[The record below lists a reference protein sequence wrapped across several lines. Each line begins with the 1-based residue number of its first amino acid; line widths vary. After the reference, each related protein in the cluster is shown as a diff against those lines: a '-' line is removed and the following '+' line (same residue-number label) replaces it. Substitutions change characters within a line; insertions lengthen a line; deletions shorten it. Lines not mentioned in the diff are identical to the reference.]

1 MSALEEITHFEVPI
15 RIVDQTLAPLQ
26 EAGKSGYEAFVLWGG
41 RRTEDST
48 KLVIEA
54 SYFPR
59 QTTMATE
66 DGLLVVVE
74 GEALFRVNRVFH
86 EHGLILAAQVHS
98 HPTEAFHSSTDD
110 AYPLVTLLGGLS
122 GWSPTSPAPVAKAS
136 ANGSGIDSPAR
147 ANGRGSTSRRRS
159 SSPHES
165 PAFHRPRPRLNR
177 LSLGIS
183 GPLRDR
189 QPP

>member
-122 GWSPTSPAPVAKAS
+122 GVVPDFAS
-136 ANGSGIDSPAR
+136 A
-147 ANGRGSTSRRRS
+147 GREGLGEWVWYRLTGPGEWAGLDEQTTIEFTS
-159 SSPHES
+159 
-165 PAFHRPRPRLNR
+165 
-177 LSLGIS
+177 
-183 GPLRDR
+183 
-189 QPP
+189 